1 MLARITTATL
11 ALVFAACSAV
21 SAAQSLSP
29 KPQGAEIA
37 FVHSVQKDLMARFPK
52 ALDAEQAGYFR
63 FTNEDNTG
71 SISYVNLHW
80 QSADAQH
87 PSQLWYDVHG
97 NLLGADYSVLQSTS
111 PKRPKLWGINP
122 ARWLRIDEHLH
133 YVLAG
138 PAKNSDY
145 HGMGTKKFL
154 AAGGSLADPSPATL
168 VKMGLIKNTGQIA
181 HFFVFPSIWDLQIW
195 VKPNP
200 NGAFAMMNP
209 LVKPSKNAGH
219 DSM

>member
-11 ALVFAACSAV
+11 ALVLVTSSALLAAV
-21 SAAQSLSP
+21 TPPP
-29 KPQGAEIA
+29 KPQGAEVA
-37 FVHSVQKDLMARFPK
+37 FVQTVQHDLTTRF
-52 ALDAEQAGYFR
+52 ATVADAQRAGYFR

-71 SISYVNLHW
+71 SISYANLHW
-80 QSADAQH
+80 QSESPAQ

-97 NLLGADYSVLQSTS
+97 NLLGADYSVLQSSS
-111 PKRPKLWGINP
+111 PKAPHLWAVNP
-122 ARWLRIDEHLH
+122 ERWQQFDEHLH

-138 PAKNSDY
+138 PEKPGDY

-154 AAGGSLADPSPATL
+154 AAGGNLADPSAATL
-168 VKMGLIKNTGQIA
+168 VKMHLVKNTSQVA
-181 HFFVFPSIWDLQIW
+181 HFFVFPSLWDLQVW

-209 LVKPSKNAGH
+209 LVKPSKNAEH